1 MNRTIMICGE
11 PNTGKSTSLRNLKDR
26 DQYAYLNCDDKP
38 LPIGG
43 ANAFLVNQRIVDAVD
58 VESYYPQLEEADKC
72 KGVILDSMTYMMSKF
87 HRKIKE
93 EVSGFDIWNEYAD
106 FYYRWNDLVKNSNK
120 VHIIM
125 AHTNTSLNEQAGAME
140 SRIQVAGQVGKIG
153 PEADQTLIV
162 TCKQMAIGKLEKHV
176 NKHLVITDQER
187 ARGMKY
193 VFSVQLSKETVGDRT
208 RAPWGF
214 WDEDV
219 MYIDNDVQIILD
231 RWTEF
236 YGE

>member
-11 PNTGKSTSLRNLKDR
+11 PNTGKSTSLRNLKER
-26 DQYAYLNCDDKP
+26 ERYAYLNCDDKP

-43 ANAFLVNQRIVDAVD
+43 ANAFLVNQRITSATD
-58 VESYYPQLEEADKC
+58 VEAFYPQLEEADKC
-72 KGVILDSMTYMMSKF
+72 KGIILDSMTYMMSKF

-93 EVSGFDIWNEYAD
+93 EVSGFDIWNAYAD
-106 FYYRWNDLVKNSNK
+106 FYYRWNDLVKDSNK

-140 SRIQVAGQVGKIG
+140 SRIQVSGQVGKTG

-162 TCKQMAIGKLEKHV
+162 TSKQMSVGKLEKHV
-176 NKHLVITDQER
+176 NKNLVITEQER
-187 ARGMKY
+187 LRGMKY
-193 VFSVQLSKETVGDRT
+193 VFSVQLTKETVGDRT

-214 WDEDV
+214 WNEDE